1 MEEVVLYVYEKAEIK
16 MVIEG
21 WMEYRIII
29 VDILGYLII
38 FNMKTLL

>member
-16 MVIEG
+16 DDGDMVIDR
-21 WMEYRIII
+21 MIII

-38 FNMKTLL
+38 FNMKTL

>member
-16 MVIEG
+16 DDGDMVIDK
-21 WMEYRIII
+21 MIII

-38 FNMKTLL
+38 FNMKTL